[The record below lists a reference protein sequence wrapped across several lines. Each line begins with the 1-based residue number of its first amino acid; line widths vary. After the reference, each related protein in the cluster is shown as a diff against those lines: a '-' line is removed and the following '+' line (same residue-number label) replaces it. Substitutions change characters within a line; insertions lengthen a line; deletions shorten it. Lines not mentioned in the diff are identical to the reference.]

1 MFGGGKM
8 KIYIKLFRYFCENKT
23 LKISKKQ
30 NYCTIKN
37 VVKYVVYKRKK
48 TF

>member
-23 LKISKKQ
+23 LKISKKTKLLH
-30 NYCTIKN
+30 NK
-37 VVKYVVYKRKK
+37 KRSKIRCL
-48 TF
+48 